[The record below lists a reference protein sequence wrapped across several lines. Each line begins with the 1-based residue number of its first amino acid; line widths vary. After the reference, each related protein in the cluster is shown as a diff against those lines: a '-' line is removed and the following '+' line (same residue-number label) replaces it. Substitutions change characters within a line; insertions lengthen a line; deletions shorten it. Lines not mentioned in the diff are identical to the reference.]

1 MPRSLPACSA
11 PCWTTSQNA
20 SPADPWVM
28 TANDRSPPPPLL
40 PLPESLLPEELS
52 VVHAAA
58 RKSGTAMT
66 SASSRLGPAIEVLLC
81 SRTQPWSAV
90 SSPQDHAWRAARPRP
105 DPRHA
110 HRTGDTGNR
119 STLLDVEILGSDHE
133 QVVFC
138 RDAESGL
145 KAIVAVHST
154 ALGPALGGTRFYP
167 YASEADALADVLAL
181 SRGMTYKN
189 SLAGL
194 DLGGGKA
201 VIIGDPRTD
210 KTEVLLR
217 AYGRFV
223 EALGGRYLTACDV
236 GTYNADLD
244 VVARETR
251 FAHGRS
257 EAYGGC
263 GDSSVLT
270 AYGVFQGMRAAAQHS
285 WGSPSLAGRT
295 VAVAG
300 AGKVGSHLIGHLVD
314 DGADVLV
321 TDVDE
326 AAVERV
332 QIRFPQVKAVDD
344 TAALVRTAHDVYAP
358 CALGG
363 ALDPETVEVLP
374 ARIVCGGANN
384 QLATPE
390 VAGRLVERGILYA
403 PDYLVNAGGVIQVE
417 DERHGF
423 SFARAQ
429 SKASG
434 IFDVALRVF
443 RAAEEQRVSPAV
455 AADRLAEER
464 MSSVGRLA
472 TIRIP
477 RE

>member
-1 MPRSLPACSA
+1 
-11 PCWTTSQNA
+11 
-20 SPADPWVM
+20 
-28 TANDRSPPPPLL
+28 
-40 PLPESLLPEELS
+40 
-52 VVHAAA
+52 
-58 RKSGTAMT
+58 
-66 SASSRLGPAIEVLLC
+66 
-81 SRTQPWSAV
+81 
-90 SSPQDHAWRAARPRP
+90 
-105 DPRHA
+105 
-110 HRTGDTGNR
+110 
-119 STLLDVEILGSDHE
+119 VEILSSGHE

-138 RDAESGL
+138 SDAESGL
-145 KAIVAVHST
+145 KAVIAIHST

-167 YASEADALADVLAL
+167 YASEDAAVADALRL
-181 SRGMTYKN
+181 SAAMSYKN

-201 VIIGDPRTD
+201 VIIGDPHTQ
-210 KTEVLLR
+210 KTEALLR

-270 AYGVFQGMRAAAQHS
+270 AYGVFQGMRAAAQHL
-285 WGSPSLAGRT
+285 WGAPTLDGRT

-300 AGKVGSHLIGHLVD
+300 VGKVGSWLVGHLVE
-314 DGADVLV
+314 DGADVVV
-321 TDVDE
+321 TDVDSS
-326 AAVERV
+326 AVERLQV
-332 QIRFPQVKAVDD
+332 RYPQVKAVPD
-344 TAALVRTAHDVYAP
+344 TATLVHTPHDVYAP

-363 ALDPETVEVLP
+363 ALDPQTVGALP
-374 ARIVCGGANN
+374 AAIVCGGANN

-390 VAGRLVERGILYA
+390 VAEQLRGRGILYA

-443 RAAEEQRVSPAV
+443 RAADEEGVSPAV

-464 MSSVGRLA
+464 MRSVGRLA
-472 TIRIP
+472 TIRLP
-477 RE
+477 G

>member
-1 MPRSLPACSA
+1 
-11 PCWTTSQNA
+11 
-20 SPADPWVM
+20 V
-28 TANDRSPPPPLL
+28 
-40 PLPESLLPEELS
+40 
-52 VVHAAA
+52 
-58 RKSGTAMT
+58 
-66 SASSRLGPAIEVLLC
+66 
-81 SRTQPWSAV
+81 
-90 SSPQDHAWRAARPRP
+90 
-105 DPRHA
+105 
-110 HRTGDTGNR
+110 
-119 STLLDVEILGSDHE
+119 DVLGSGHE

-138 RDAESGL
+138 SDAEAGL
-145 KAIVAVHST
+145 RAIIAIHST

-167 YASEADALADVLAL
+167 YATEQAAVADALRL
-181 SRGMTYKN
+181 SKAMTYKN

-210 KTEVLLR
+210 KTEALLR

-244 VVARETR
+244 IVGRETR

-270 AYGVFQGMRAAAQHS
+270 AYGVFQGMRAAAQHC
-285 WGSPSLAGRT
+285 WGTPSLAGRT

-300 AGKVGSHLIGHLVD
+300 VGKVGSGLTALLVE
-314 DGADVLV
+314 DGADVVV
-321 TDVDE
+321 TDVDR
-326 AAVERV
+326 AAVERLQTRHPSV
-332 QIRFPQVKAVDD
+332 RAVAD
-344 TAALVRTAHDVYAP
+344 TAALVRTPQDVYAP

-363 ALDPETVEVLP
+363 ALDDETVAVLP
-374 ARIVCGGANN
+374 ATIVCGGANN
-384 QLATPE
+384 QLPS
-390 VAGRLVERGILYA
+390 AGAADRLVERGILYA

-429 SKASG
+429 ARASG
-434 IFDVALRVF
+434 IYDVALRVF
-443 RAAEEQRVSPAV
+443 RAADDEGVSPAA

-464 MSSVGRLA
+464 IRSVGRLA
-472 TIRIP
+472 TIRLP
-477 RE
+477 G

>member
-1 MPRSLPACSA
+1 
-11 PCWTTSQNA
+11 
-20 SPADPWVM
+20 
-28 TANDRSPPPPLL
+28 
-40 PLPESLLPEELS
+40 
-52 VVHAAA
+52 
-58 RKSGTAMT
+58 
-66 SASSRLGPAIEVLLC
+66 
-81 SRTQPWSAV
+81 
-90 SSPQDHAWRAARPRP
+90 
-105 DPRHA
+105 
-110 HRTGDTGNR
+110 
-119 STLLDVEILGSDHE
+119 VEILSSDHE

-138 RDAESGL
+138 RDAASGL
-145 KAIVAVHST
+145 RAIIAVHST

-167 YASEADALADVLAL
+167 YASEDAAVADALRL
-181 SRGMTYKN
+181 SAAMSYKN

-210 KTEVLLR
+210 KTEALLR

-251 FAHGRS
+251 YAHGRS

-270 AYGVFQGMRAAAQHS
+270 AYGVFQGMRAAAQHC
-285 WGSPSLAGRT
+285 WGTPTLAGRT

-300 AGKVGSHLIGHLVD
+300 VGKVGSWLVGHLVD
-314 DGADVLV
+314 DGADVVV
-321 TDVDE
+321 TDVDP
-326 AAVERV
+326 AAVERI
-332 QIRFPQVKAVDD
+332 QTRHPAVKAVAD
-344 TAALVRTAHDVYAP
+344 TAELLHTAHDVYAP

-363 ALDPETVEVLP
+363 ALDEHTVAVLP

-384 QLATPE
+384 QLAGPE
-390 VAGRLVERGILYA
+390 VAEQLRGRGILYA

-429 SKASG
+429 AKAGG

-443 RAAEEQRVSPAV
+443 RAADAEGVSPAV

-464 MSSVGRLA
+464 MRAVGRLA
-472 TIRIP
+472 TIRLP
-477 RE
+477 R

>member
-1 MPRSLPACSA
+1 V
-11 PCWTTSQNA
+11 
-20 SPADPWVM
+20 DI
-28 TANDRSPPPPLL
+28 
-40 PLPESLLPEELS
+40 LS
-52 VVHAAA
+52 
-58 RKSGTAMT
+58 SG
-66 SASSRLGPAIEVLLC
+66 
-81 SRTQPWSAV
+81 
-90 SSPQDHAWRAARPRP
+90 
-105 DPRHA
+105 
-110 HRTGDTGNR
+110 
-119 STLLDVEILGSDHE
+119 HE

-138 RDAESGL
+138 QDEESGL
-145 KAIVAVHST
+145 RAVVAIHST

-167 YASEADALADVLAL
+167 YASEDAAVADALRL
-181 SRGMTYKN
+181 SKAMSYKN

-201 VIIGDPRTD
+201 VIIGDPHRD
-210 KTEVLLR
+210 KTEALLR

-236 GTYNADLD
+236 GTFNADLD

-251 FAHGRS
+251 YAHGRS

-270 AYGVFQGMRAAAQHS
+270 AYGVFLGMQAAAQHR
-285 WGSPSLAGRT
+285 WGARTLAGRT

-321 TDVDE
+321 TDVDP

-332 QIRFPQVKAVDD
+332 QARHPQVKAVPD
-344 TAALVRTAHDVYAP
+344 TATLIRTAHDIYSP
-358 CALGG
+358 NALGG
-363 ALDPETVEVLP
+363 ALDPETVGVLL
-374 ARIVCGGANN
+374 AQIVCGGANN

-390 VAGRLVERGILYA
+390 VADLLRARDVLYA

-423 SFARAQ
+423 SFDRA
-429 SKASG
+429 KAKAGG

-443 RAAEEQRVSPAV
+443 RAADDEGVSPAV

-464 MSSVGRLA
+464 MRSVGRLA
-472 TIRIP
+472 TIRLP
-477 RE
+477 H